1 MEEKTLNEKE
11 SLELI
16 ARMIQTTR
24 KNMEIGQGNLLLY
37 FGYFAAV
44 LGVVIYICIRLMGNG
59 NFAML
64 WMLMFVCWLV
74 VHRIS
79 KKPEVITYTDS
90 AIASVWKVI
99 GVMFCL
105 TAVSLP
111 IISMLDSGVLS
122 VLMMPMSLFYMG
134 IGTAITGVIIKDKVT
149 TYLPLLGMLIP
160 LYMLNSIMHHLFFYW
175 WHLLFSLA
183 SVIIFV
189 IPGHIINSKR
199 GAA

>member
-44 LGVVIYICIRLMGNG
+44 LGVVI
-59 NFAML
+59 
-64 WMLMFVCWLV
+64 FVCWLV